1 MIKLVFIKREIL
13 REYKAKTKDI
23 ITTTTFYTPL
33 GELFAAASKKGIVM
47 LSFLEKYTLQSKVDI
62 LKKTLD
68 CEIIPVAKNEIF
80 DVLKTQLDE
89 YFNKKRD
96 SFDIPLQL
104 VGTSFQI
111 EVWKELMKIPYGQT
125 ISYKQLAIKIGNEN
139 ASRAVAKA
147 NAQNIIPILI
157 PCHRVISSNGDLSG
171 YNQGVHRK
179 EFLLKL
185 EKND

>member
-1 MIKLVFIKREIL
+1 M

-23 ITTTTFYTPL
+23 ITTISFSTPL

-68 CEIIPVAKNEIF
+68 CEIIPVGKNEIF
-80 DVLKTQLDE
+80 DILKTQLNE
-89 YFNKKRD
+89 YFTKQRD
-96 SFDIPLQL
+96 SFDLPMQMI
-104 VGTSFQI
+104 GTSFQI
-111 EVWKELMKIPYGQT
+111 EVWKELLKIPYGQT
-125 ISYKQLAIKIGNEN
+125 VNYKDIAKKIGNDK

-147 NAQNIIPILI
+147 ISQNIIPVLI
-157 PCHRVISSNGDLSG
+157 PCHRVVSSNGELSG

-185 EKND
+185 EQNDR

>member
-1 MIKLVFIKREIL
+1 M
-13 REYKAKTKDI
+13 REYKAKTTDI
-23 ITTTTFYTPL
+23 ITTTSFHTPL

-68 CEIIPVAKNEIF
+68 CEIIPVNSNEIF
-80 DVLKTQLDE
+80 EVLKTQLEE
-89 YFNKKRD
+89 YFNNKREA
-96 SFDIPLQL
+96 FDIPMQM

-111 EVWKELMKIPYGQT
+111 EVWKELLKIPYNQT
-125 ISYKQLAIKIGNEN
+125 MSYKQIATNIGNEN

-147 NAQNIIPILI
+147 ISQNIIPILI
-157 PCHRVISSNGDLSG
+157 PCHRVISSTGDISG
-171 YNQGVHRK
+171 YNQGIQRK

-185 EKND
+185 EQNDR